1 VDELWQEV
9 EQLNQDTN
17 QRKDEKDRDN
27 ATNYA
32 HAEWNV
38 YTNLN
43 GTDDDLESMLLNPLV
58 IRPVPRPRNG
68 EGLDNDD
75 DRTNSR

>member
-1 VDELWQEV
+1 MQEI
-9 EQLNQDTN
+9 EQYSKDKNQC
-17 QRKDEKDRDN
+17 KDEKERDN

-32 HAEWNV
+32 HAEWRV
-38 YTNLN
+38 CANLN